1 MKYPEG
7 AAKLVFTSK
16 IVVAIAGLL
25 VLTLAMIV
33 GISTI
38 EQMDVNTYKELVA
51 SSEAGDVPV
60 ESITVTGKQYR
71 QKVSKQALFS
81 ETEGRRQFRLVS
93 DESDLVF
100 SYIGGKSSAVE
111 YFRGVSCDEQEELYY
126 TLPDGRELKKS
137 SKGLKLRQ
145 GGNLWVDDGTEE
157 LSPMQR
163 VRHIDAETAT
173 YFYCKDLFA
182 AEHVNLSRYFIP
194 DHKLPQFIE
203 EVSPMMQGQAKAVQ
217 FSVVGKDTAFRA
229 HHLTM
234 TLYTQE
240 GLL

>member
-1 MKYPEG
+1 MKHPEG
-7 AAKLVFTSK
+7 SAKLVFTSK
-16 IVVAIAGLL
+16 IVVAIATL
-25 VLTLAMIV
+25 VVLMLAMIA
-33 GISTI
+33 GISSI
-38 EQMDVNTYKELVA
+38 EQMDVTTYRELVA
-51 SSEAGDVPV
+51 SSEAGDAPS
-60 ESITVTGKQYR
+60 ESIAVTGKQYR
-71 QKVSKQALFS
+71 KGVNKHVLFS
-81 ETEGRRQFRLVS
+81 EAEGRKQFRLSS

-111 YFRGVSCDEQEELYY
+111 YFRGVSCDVQEELYY
-126 TLPDGRELKKS
+126 TLSDGRELKKS
-137 SKGLKLRQ
+137 SSGLKMRH
-145 GGNLWVDDGTEE
+145 GGALWVDDGTEE
-157 LSPMQR
+157 VTPMQR
-163 VRHIDAETAT
+163 IRHIDAETAT
-173 YFYCKDLFA
+173 YFYTKDLFA

-194 DHKLPQFIE
+194 EHKLPTFTE